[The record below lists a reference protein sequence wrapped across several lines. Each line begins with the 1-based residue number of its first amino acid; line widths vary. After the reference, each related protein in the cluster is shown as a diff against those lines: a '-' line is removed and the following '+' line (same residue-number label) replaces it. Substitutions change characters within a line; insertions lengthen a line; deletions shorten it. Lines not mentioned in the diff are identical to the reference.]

1 MNLKASLSNR
11 RFVRVRALALTA
23 LLALAWQ
30 SPAHASGDFSCS
42 AAWKLS
48 HKQYSGCDNMAL
60 LGPGNDTRVNLVLLL
75 FDARSRTAP
84 PPHASNVPPD
94 RPTPAALFEWPALRD
109 VMFPPAALADDS
121 AYADGEG
128 SRCLSNA
135 NGIAAFEAAVKD
147 ARGLP
152 ENERTDL
159 VAARRALQP
168 TCSAASGGA
177 AIIAGLPGRMRSEP
191 GRAFARYLQGALAF
205 YDGDYDA
212 AAAHFAALN
221 GAGQPWLRE
230 TARYML
236 GRVEVNRAQVDA
248 FDEFGS
254 RKDTP
259 IDARVIARAEAGL
272 LTYLHDYP
280 NGAYAA
286 SARGLLRRVYWL
298 GGNEAKLAATYVSLF
313 AQGPAGL
320 DDSALADEIDTKL
333 LPTIKPADT
342 TDPILLAVLDLAAM
356 RSGESDTGNACCGT
370 PITLARLQAQRPA
383 FAANPALFDYLL
395 AAHAW
400 FVENKPA
407 EVLRLIPDAA
417 RQKKFSYLQFSRQ
430 VLRGMALDALRDRNA
445 RGFWLDLLPGATLPY
460 QHAAIELALAL
471 HDERTAAL
479 GRVFEPGSPVS
490 DPVVREILLANVAG
504 APLLRQQ
511 ARNMAAPLHEREVAL
526 FTLLFKEVTRGAPRD
541 FVADLA
547 MVPAAASREAG
558 SIDVLGAEHPW
569 LGVFTHGAASEGYAC
584 PSLRETATQLAGDPR
599 GIKARLCL
607 AEFVRLNGF
616 DEYALD
622 SQPPKDEL
630 GGTPSL
636 LPGTPFSRLEIY
648 KAIIADPTAAPADKA
663 YALYRAVNCYGPS
676 GNNSC
681 GGVEVEPAQR
691 KAWFLR
697 LKKDYATTTWSKQQR
712 YFW

>member
-1 MNLKASLSNR
+1 MLRL
-11 RFVRVRALALTA
+11 RALILGC

-30 SPAHASGDFSCS
+30 SPAHASGDFGCS

-48 HKQYSGCDNMAL
+48 HKHYSGCDNMAL
-60 LGPGNDTRVNLVLLL
+60 LGPGNDTRVNFILLL
-75 FDARSRTAP
+75 FDARSHAAP
-84 PPHASNVPPD
+84 PAHKDNSPPD
-94 RPTPAALFEWPALRD
+94 RPTPAALFEWAGFKDR
-109 VMFPPAALADDS
+109 MFPPAAQAEDS
-121 AYADGEG
+121 SYADGEG
-128 SRCLSNA
+128 SRCRSNA
-135 NGIAAFEAAVKD
+135 DGIAAFEAALKD

-152 ENERTDL
+152 DGERADL
-159 VAARRALQP
+159 VAARRGLQP

-177 AIIAGLPGRMRSEP
+177 GAITGLAARMKSDPGK
-191 GRAFARYLQGALAF
+191 AFARYLQGALAF

-212 AAAHFAALN
+212 AATQFASLR

-236 GRVEVNRAQVDA
+236 GRVEVNRAQVNA
-248 FDEFGS
+248 FDDYGS

-259 IDARVIARAEAGL
+259 VDAQTIARAEAGL
-272 LTYLHDYP
+272 LAYLRDYP
-280 NGAYAA
+280 NGLYAA

-298 GGNEAKLAATYVSLF
+298 GGDKAKLAATYVALF
-313 AQGPAGL
+313 SQGATAPGL
-320 DDSALADEIDTKL
+320 DDSGLADELDTKL
-333 LPTIKPADT
+333 LPAIKPADT
-342 TDPILLAVLDLAAM
+342 SDPILLAILDLAAM
-356 RSGESDTGNACCGT
+356 RTADSEADSGCCGT
-370 PITLARLQAQRPA
+370 PITLAELEAQRPP

-400 FVENKPA
+400 FVEGKPA
-407 EVLRLIPDAA
+407 EVLRLIPDASH
-417 RQKKFSYLQFSRQ
+417 QKRFSYLQFSRQ
-430 VLRGMALDALRDRNA
+430 MLRGIALDAVKDRNA

-460 QHAAIELALAL
+460 QHAAVELALAL

-479 GRVFEPGSPVS
+479 GRVFEPGSPVV
-490 DPVVREILLANVAG
+490 DPVVREILLVNVAG

-511 ARNMAAPLHEREVAL
+511 ARAAAAPAHEREAAL
-526 FTLLFKEVTRGAPRD
+526 FTLLYKELTRGAPRD

-547 MVPAAASREAG
+547 LVPASAASTTG
-558 SIDVLGAEHPW
+558 SIDVLGSDHPW
-569 LGVFTHGAASEGYAC
+569 LGIFTHPAASDGYAC
-584 PSLRETATQLAGDPR
+584 PSLKETATQLAADPR
-599 GIKARLCL
+599 GTRARLCL

-616 DEYALD
+616 DQYALD

-630 GGTPSL
+630 GGTASL
-636 LPGTPFSRLEIY
+636 FPGAVFSRLEVY
-648 KAIIADPTAAPADKA
+648 KAVIADPAAAAPDKA

-681 GGVEVEPAQR
+681 GGVEVPTAQR

-697 LKKDYATTTWSKQQR
+697 LKNEYPTTSWAKAQR

>member
-1 MNLKASLSNR
+1 MHRICTL
-11 RFVRVRALALTA
+11 VLAA
-23 LLALAWQ
+23 LLAIAWQ

-60 LGPGNDTRVNLVLLL
+60 LGPGNDTRVNLILLL
-75 FDARSRTAP
+75 FDARARPAP
-84 PPHASNVPPD
+84 APHKNGSPPD
-94 RPTPAALFEWPALRD
+94 RPTPAALFEWPALKD
-109 VMFPPAALADDS
+109 MMFPPAAPVGDS
-121 AYADGEG
+121 SYADGEG

-135 NGIAAFEAAVKD
+135 SGTADFEAALKE

-159 VAARRALQP
+159 VAARRGLRP
-168 TCSAASGGA
+168 TCSAPSAGA
-177 AIIAGLPGRMRSEP
+177 TGITGLAARMKSEP
-191 GRAFARYLQGALAF
+191 GRAFAGYLRGAAAF
-205 YDGDYDA
+205 YDGDFDA
-212 AAAHFAALN
+212 AVTQFAALR

-236 GRVEVNRAQVDA
+236 GRVEVNRAQVGA
-248 FDEFGS
+248 FDDYGS

-259 IDARVIARAEAGL
+259 VDAQVIARAEAGL

-280 NGAYAA
+280 NGLYAG

-298 GGNEAKLAATYVSLF
+298 GGDKAKLAGTYVALF
-313 AQGPAGL
+313 TQSSAASGL
-320 DDSALADEIDTKL
+320 DDSALADEIDSKL
-333 LPTIKPADT
+333 LPAIKPSDT
-342 TDPILLAVLDLAAM
+342 RDPTLLAVLDLAAM
-356 RSGESDTGNACCGT
+356 RGSDSGSDSST
-370 PITLARLQAQRPA
+370 PISLAELQAQRPS

-400 FVENKPA
+400 FVEGKPA
-407 EVLRLIPDAA
+407 EVLRLIPDASH
-417 RQKKFSYLQFSRQ
+417 QKRFSYLQFSRQ
-430 VLRGMALDALRDRNA
+430 ALRGMALDAVKDRNA
-445 RGFWLDLLPGATLPY
+445 RGFWLDLLPGATLPW
-460 QHAAIELALAL
+460 QRPAVELALAL

-479 GRVFEPGSPVS
+479 GRVFEPGSPVG
-490 DPVVREILLANVAG
+490 DPVVREILLTNVAG

-511 ARNMAAPLHEREVAL
+511 ARAAAAPLHEREAAL
-526 FTLLFKEVTRGAPRD
+526 FTLLYKELTRGAPRD
-541 FVADLA
+541 FVADLG
-547 MVPAAASREAG
+547 MVPASAGSNTG
-558 SIDVLGAEHPW
+558 SIDVLGSDRPW
-569 LGVFTHGAASEGYAC
+569 LGIFTHPAASEGYAC
-584 PSLRETATQLAGDPR
+584 PSLRETATQLAADPR
-599 GIKARLCL
+599 GSKPRLCL

-616 DEYALD
+616 DQYALD

-636 LPGTPFSRLEIY
+636 FPGAVFSRLETY
-648 KAIIADPTAAPADKA
+648 KAIIADPAAAAADKA

-697 LKKDYATTTWSKQQR
+697 LKKDYATSSWAKEQR

>member
-1 MNLKASLSNR
+1 MYRSC
-11 RFVRVRALALTA
+11 A
-23 LLALAWQ
+23 LLITVIFSLGWQ
-30 SPAHASGDFSCS
+30 APAHASGDFSCS

-48 HKQYSGCDNMAL
+48 HKQFTGCDNMAL
-60 LGPGNDTRVNLVLLL
+60 LGPGNDTRVNIVLLL
-75 FDARSRTAP
+75 FDARSRPAP
-84 PPHASNVPPD
+84 APHKNAFPPD
-94 RPTPAALFEWPALRD
+94 RPTPAALFEWPALKD
-109 VMFPPAALADDS
+109 TLFPPAASVDDGNS
-121 AYADGEG
+121 TYADGEG
-128 SRCLSNA
+128 SRCRSNA
-135 NGIAAFEAAVKD
+135 SGIADFEAAVKE

-152 ENERTDL
+152 ENERADL
-159 VAARRALQP
+159 IAARRALQP
-168 TCSAASGGA
+168 TCSAASAGA
-177 AIIAGLPGRMRSEP
+177 AGIADLATRMKSQP
-191 GRAFARYLQGALAF
+191 GRAFAGYLQGALAF
-205 YDGDYDA
+205 YDGDFDA
-212 AAAHFAALN
+212 AARHFGALG

-236 GRVEVNRAQVDA
+236 GRVEVNRAQVGA
-248 FDEFGS
+248 FDEYGS
-254 RKDTP
+254 RKDAP
-259 IDARVIARAEAGL
+259 VDARTIARAEAGL
-272 LTYLHDYP
+272 LGYLHEYP
-280 NGAYAA
+280 NGLYAV

-298 GGNEAKLAATYVSLF
+298 GDDKAKLASTYVALF
-313 AQGPAGL
+313 AQAAGTSGL

-333 LPTIKPADT
+333 LPAIKPADT

-356 RSGESDTGNACCGT
+356 RGPDAGSDSTGT
-370 PITLARLQAQRPA
+370 PISLAELQAQRPS

-400 FVENKPA
+400 FVEGKPA
-407 EVLRLIPDAA
+407 EVLRLIPDASH
-417 RQKKFSYLQFSRQ
+417 QKRFSYLQFSRQ
-430 VLRGMALDALRDRNA
+430 ALRGVALDGVKDRNA

-490 DPVVREILLANVAG
+490 DPVVREILLTNVAG

-511 ARNMAAPLHEREVAL
+511 ARAAAAPPHEREAAL
-526 FTLLFKEVTRGAPRD
+526 FTLLFKELTRGAPRD
-541 FVADLA
+541 FVTDLA
-547 MVPAAASREAG
+547 LVPPSAASQPG
-558 SIDVLGAEHPW
+558 SIEVLGSDHVW
-569 LGVFTHGAASEGYAC
+569 LGVFTHGEASKDYAC
-584 PSLRETATQLAGDPR
+584 PSLKETAAQLAADPR
-599 GIKARLCL
+599 ANKARLCL

-616 DEYALD
+616 DQYSLD

-636 LPGTPFSRLEIY
+636 FPGAVYSRLEVY
-648 KAIIADPTAAPADKA
+648 KGVIADPAAVPADKA

-697 LKKDYATTTWSKQQR
+697 LKKDYPATTWARQQR